1 MSIEEAVANLKS
13 GKSLN
18 ISNHSKVCGV
28 INPRVASDIE
38 KFIFDHEHFEILVD
52 RPERIEHFTDDL
64 PDAAWDLLD
73 LNQEHLQLS
82 FVVKRGLPKELLDLK
97 SIPFRVIKSGD
108 AQNFLRRLNGVL
120 LLGKP
125 RANPK
130 PNLALDLLYPGTCEH
145 IRFDASGRISI

>member
-18 ISNHSKVCGV
+18 ISNHSKVNG
-28 INPRVASDIE
+28 IISPRVATDIE
-38 KFIFDHEHFEILVD
+38 QFVSDHEHFEILVD

-82 FVVKRGLPKELLDLK
+82 FIVKRGLPKALLDLK

-108 AQNFLRRLNGVL
+108 AQNFLRRLNGVI

-125 RANPK
+125 KANPK

-145 IRFDASGRISI
+145 IRFDALGRISV